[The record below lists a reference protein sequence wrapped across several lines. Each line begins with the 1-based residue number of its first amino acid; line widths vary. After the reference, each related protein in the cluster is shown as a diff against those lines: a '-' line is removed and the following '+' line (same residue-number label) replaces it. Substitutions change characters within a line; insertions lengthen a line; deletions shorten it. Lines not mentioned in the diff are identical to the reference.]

1 MASKI
6 LQRVRTLFYRPVVV
20 NLWAG
25 LNLKS
30 PAVSSVE
37 FLTVKILVLFSCDI

>member
-1 MASKI
+1 MGSNI
-6 LQRVRTLFYRPVVV
+6 LQRLKTLFYGPLLV
-20 NLWAG
+20 NLFSG

-37 FLTVKILVLFSCDI
+37 FLTTEILDLFSNDK